1 MIKHKLRNDDTEFEK
16 LNDYSLT
23 NKLFCHKTLEA
34 RTAEYDGNLGFDGE
48 YDWGEP
54 RGREIIE

>member
-1 MIKHKLRNDDTEFEK
+1 MRNDDTEIAK
-16 LNDYSLT
+16 PNGDSLI
-23 NKLFCHKTLEA
+23 NKLFFHKTLEA
-34 RTAEYDGNLGFDGE
+34 RTAEYDGNLGFDDE